1 MLRGA
6 MAARGSKEE
15 DVLARLSLV
24 GRFGDAERDRERR
37 AVAVLGPSRR
47 YTIGHVLSV
56 DGGYLAR

>member
-24 GRFGDAERDRERR
+24 GRFGTSAEIAHAALWLCSAE
-37 AVAVLGPSRR
+37 SS